1 MNVVVIKVCIVQLF
15 LRQSGSGDG
24 ICDLSALIHYITQL
38 ARDLERAATSLLS
51 IGILTTDDR
60 LSFNVQRRT
69 SH

>member
-1 MNVVVIKVCIVQLF
+1 MNVVVVKVCVVQLL

-38 ARDLERAATSLLS
+38 ARDLERTATSLFAVD
-51 IGILTTDDR
+51 ILTTDDR